1 MNNNTNDRRNE
12 YNAKKRAYHEQ
23 KRREALEQAK
33 KKSYRPYYIAVIAIS
48 LAIVICLG
56 SAIVVSTLFSGVNA
70 SAEYTVRISGERSE
84 AKLVDG
90 KIMINLDALSKALNL
105 QKTGT
110 VEKPKFTS
118 VSGDSIQFSDG
129 DKTAKITVAGTKT
142 PFSVEMNAKADA
154 DSDAC
159 LISLD
164 AFSAFFSGIT
174 VTVNGE
180 TIKIARKTVLSDSSK
195 LEEITIMNK
204 NTEPLS
210 RVLYLTDVMKEYD
223 KYLNPENRDD
233 YLILVNKQNP
243 IEATYTPADLIDLD
257 SSIKNGNINCDQMRI
272 YAAKAIEAMLLDIEA
287 DYKSTYPNAE
297 SPIKAQ
303 SGYRTYEYQ
312 SSLFNGYIEKEMS
325 AGISYEEAKEI
336 VLTYS
341 ALPEASEH
349 RTGLCIDLID
359 VRTGDLVNPF
369 TKPYYMTWLKENAW
383 KYGFILRYPEGEEDI
398 TGYSYESW
406 HFRYVGRYHAER
418 ISALDLTL
426 EEYLELIGK

>member
-12 YNAKKRAYHEQ
+12 YNDKKRAYYEQ
-23 KRREALEQAK
+23 KRREELELAK
-33 KKSYRPYYIAVIAIS
+33 RKSHTPYYIAVIAIS
-48 LAIVICLG
+48 LAIVICLS
-56 SAIVVSTLFSGVNA
+56 SAIVVSTLFGGLNSG
-70 SAEYTVRISGERSE
+70 AEYTVRISGERSE
-84 AKLVDG
+84 AKLVSG
-90 KIMINLDALSKALNL
+90 KILINLDKLSNALEL

-110 VEKPKFTS
+110 AEKPKFTS
-118 VSGDSIQFSDG
+118 RAGDSIQFEDG
-129 DKTAKITVAGTKT
+129 SKIAKITVAGTKT
-142 PFSVEMNAKADA
+142 PFSIEMNAKADA
-154 DSDAC
+154 DSEAC
-159 LISLD
+159 VISLD
-164 AFSAFFSGIT
+164 SFSALFSGIT
-174 VTVNGE
+174 VTVDGE
-180 TIKIARKTVLSDSSK
+180 VIRIARKTVLGNNNK
-195 LEEITIMNK
+195 LEEVTVLNK

-233 YLILVNKQNP
+233 YLILTNKQNP
-243 IEATYTPADLIDLD
+243 IDSTYKPSDLVDLD
-257 SSIKNGNINCDQMRI
+257 PSIKNGNINCGQMRLN
-272 YAAKAIEAMLLDIEA
+272 AAKAIEAMLLDIEA
-287 DYKSTYPNAE
+287 DFKSTYPDAE

-303 SGYRTYEYQ
+303 SGYRSYEYQ
-312 SSLFNGYIEKEMS
+312 SSLFNGYIEKEMK

-398 TGYSYESW
+398 TGYDYESW

-418 ISALDLTL
+418 ISALDITF